1 MKNFKKF
8 LGLFLFLVIVVTLFT
23 GVYAD
28 ESTNIYEVTFENFT
42 PGCPLSYIKWEHQV
56 KINDVLIPYRE
67 KTQVNNLDTSI
78 LLSGKDSKGHL
89 IYEGKYDGTLTET
102 TNIKFDVIKVNFN
115 SPGKLKYSWKVKIK
129 VVDITPIPTETI
141 TDTPTETP
149 TETST
154 ENITDTPT
162 ETLTETPTDIPTD
175 TPPPQTTE
183 FNTESPH
190 NNNLIVKNNKELP
203 KTGETDINIYLYT
216 GLSIFFVGGFLLFVN
231 KRWYNKSKN

>member
-8 LGLFLFLVIVVTLFT
+8 LGLFLFLVIVITLFT

-129 VVDITPIPTETI
+129 VVDITPTPTPTPTETPTETI
-141 TDTPTETP
+141 TDTPIETP
-149 TETST
+149 
-154 ENITDTPT
+154 
-162 ETLTETPTDIPTD
+162 TETPTDIPTD

-216 GLSIFFVGGFLLFVN
+216 GLSIFFVGGFLFFVN